1 MAALT
6 ISSKYQIV
14 IPPEV
19 RRRYGF
25 KPGQKVIML
34 DAGGVLYLVPD
45 IPIEDLY
52 GFLKGVE
59 IDLDDLREEED
70 ID

>member
-1 MAALT
+1 MATLT

-14 IPPEV
+14 IPPEI
-19 RRRYGF
+19 RKRYGF
-25 KPGQKVIML
+25 KPGQKVILL
-34 DAGGVLYLVPD
+34 DAGGALYLVPD
-45 IPIEDLY
+45 IPIEELC

-70 ID
+70 YD

>member
-1 MAALT
+1 MASLT

-14 IPPEV
+14 IPLEI
-19 RRRYGF
+19 RQRYGF

-45 IPIEDLY
+45 IPLEDLR

-59 IDLDDLREEED
+59 IDLDSIREEED
-70 ID
+70 FD